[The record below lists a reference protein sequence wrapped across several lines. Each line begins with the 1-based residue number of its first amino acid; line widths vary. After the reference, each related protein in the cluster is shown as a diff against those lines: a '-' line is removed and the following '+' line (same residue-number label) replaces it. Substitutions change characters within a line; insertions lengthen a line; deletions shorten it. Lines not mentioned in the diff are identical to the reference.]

1 MYIYLGTII
10 DASKPYYHVP
20 KLIWSLKWDTNATTQ
35 EYPPGNGPEL
45 IGLSV
50 LYVEE
55 LWTFFWSHFVSKRAL
70 NLKSGKTIRS
80 VIIKVFKNFILIEMP
95 CCQMSWNAL
104 LPNSL
109 KCHVAKQFKMSCC
122 QPCWNT
128 PLPNMSK
135 CHVEIPCW
143 LRYWNTHYFFE
154 KVSFSVH
161 HWLMNKS
168 ANNRAN
174 KKARNAILQWSEDS
188 SVLRWCEYCRR

>member
-1 MYIYLGTII
+1 MVIKRLLVAIPLYHLFYIHGSLTFYVHLPRNYHWCIKALLPRSEIYLILEMRYERNNTRIPPWKWTWI
-10 DASKPYYHVP
+10 D
-20 KLIWSLKWDTNATTQ
+20 WSVCTL
-35 EYPPGNGPEL
+35 
-45 IGLSV
+45 
-50 LYVEE
+50 
-55 LWTFFWSHFVSKRAL
+55 R
-70 NLKSGKTIRS
+70 
-80 VIIKVFKNFILIEMP
+80 EMP

-154 KVSFSVH
+154 KVSFSVQ

-174 KKARNAILQWSEDS
+174 KKARNAILQWSEDR